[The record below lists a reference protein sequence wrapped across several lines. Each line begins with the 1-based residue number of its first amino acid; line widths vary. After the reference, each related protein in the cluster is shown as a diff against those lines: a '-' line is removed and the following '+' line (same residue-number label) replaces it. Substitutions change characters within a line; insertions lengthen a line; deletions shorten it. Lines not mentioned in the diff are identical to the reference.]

1 MRTLCKWELQHDH
14 CVYDLCF
21 NPEGTQL
28 IAAIGLKVYAYDV
41 VEGVLLQALRGH
53 KDNVYCVCYAKDGK
67 KFASGSADKTVIIW
81 TSKLEGILK
90 YTHNDAIQCLA
101 YNPVTLVLASCAVS
115 DFGFWAGDQKSV
127 QKHKSHARITSCSW
141 TKDGLYLALGLANG
155 SVSIRNKSGEEKGRI
170 DRPGGLQTP
179 IWSLSWSPVR
189 EDGHD
194 VLCVADWGQYLSF
207 YTLGG
212 KLIEKEFIL
221 GFDPLRV
228 SYLNSGDY
236 VLVAGTGKTCNLHT
250 KEGVKLGTI
259 GPIRKSWIWCCAAN
273 PDNDFVALGTQDGSL
288 AYYQLSFNVVH
299 GLYKE
304 RYAYRES
311 MTDVIIQHL
320 ITDQKVRIKCRDLI
334 KKVAIYKD
342 RLAVQLPERIVI
354 YELASTDST
363 GMHYKVRE
371 KVNLKLQCNLLVVC
385 SEHVI
390 LCQDKRLQCLTLS
403 GENVRE
409 WIMDSTIRYI
419 KVVGGPPGSEGMLLG
434 LKNGEVKK
442 IFVDNAF
449 PIDLIKVPHPIKCL
463 DLSKSRMKLAAVE
476 DTNQV
481 HVYDLETKELI
492 YQEPNATSAAWNS
505 YFEDILCF
513 SCNDVL
519 SIKVSNFPINHQKLS
534 GVAVGFSGSKLFCL
548 NDSTMTTIEVPLSA
562 PLFQYMEKKMFSEAY
577 QVACLGVPEED
588 WENLA
593 NAALD
598 NFEFE
603 IAKLAFIRVKNLKY
617 LNLIHDFQERQKK
630 SDKNKEL
637 FLADICAFRGKYRE
651 AAKLYQKAGH
661 EQKALNMFT
670 DLRMFDVAQ
679 EYLGSGDNINRKSLL
694 RKKAEWAKNINEPR
708 AAAEMYLSAGDTM
721 NAIEIIA
728 ENGWVDTLLDVGRKL
743 DKADREGIELVAR
756 HLQRLGALNFSTE
769 MYRKLGE
776 EKSVVLLHVEA
787 KDWKEAFALA
797 ERHPEFKDLVY
808 APYARWL
815 AENDRFVEAQKAFH
829 QAGKLDE
836 AFDVLQKLTDNAVN
850 EGRFQDAG
858 YYYWVLAQQYLES
871 ANDKEGEDRDI
882 LIDNYFKSERLASIY
897 YTYDNIQK
905 YIDEP
910 FTPYMPEALFNI
922 AMYLTHEIKEKRPPG
937 VSQFAILYALSKQAC
952 SLGAFKLA
960 RQVLDKI
967 QTLKVPLRFQEYI
980 DVSTILV
987 RAKPYHDNDEMLPMC
1002 YRCSSYNPLSCTTGS
1017 NSCTNCRQPFV
1028 YSFFSFE
1035 ILPLV
1040 EFVLEDGITDE
1051 EAVKLIETPPSYGSE
1066 SKDNKENG
1074 WIQTEGES
1082 YQMLHFEENSS
1093 TVDPFTAK
1101 LVNFDIEKD
1110 GFTPVTVNR
1119 STLKSLDP
1127 NEVLISQRPKP
1138 LRYRYYRNIIP
1149 DLPIVICH
1157 SCHKAFHM
1165 DDYELQV
1172 LQKGHC
1178 PFCRTPSLDSPM
1190 KDVNE
1195 DEMIRTYSL

>member
-1 MRTLCKWELQHDH
+1 MRTVFKWDYKHDN

-21 NPEGTQL
+21 SPDGTQL
-28 IAAIGLKVYAYDV
+28 IAAIGLKVFAYDA
-41 VEGVLLQALRGH
+41 VEGNLLQALKGH

-81 TSKLEGILK
+81 TSKLEGVLK

-101 YNPVTLVLASCAVS
+101 YNPVTQVLASCAIT

-141 TKDGLYLALGLANG
+141 TRDGLYLALGLASG
-155 SVSIRNKSGEEKGRI
+155 AVSIRNKAGEEKGRI

-179 IWSLSWSPVR
+179 IWSLSWSPLR
-189 EDGHD
+189 DDGHD
-194 VLCVADWGQYLSF
+194 VLCVADWGQMLSF

-212 KLIEKEFIL
+212 KLIEKEFNL
-221 GFDPLRV
+221 GYDPLRV
-228 SYLNSGDY
+228 TYLNNGEY
-236 VLVAGTGKTCNLHT
+236 ILVSGTGKVCNLHT
-250 KEGVKLGTI
+250 KDGIKLGMV
-259 GPIRKSWIWCCAAN
+259 GQQQKSWIWCSASS
-273 PDNDFVALGTQDGSL
+273 PNDDYVAIGCQDGTL

-320 ITDQKVRIKCRDLI
+320 LTDQKVRIKCRDLI

-342 RLAVQLPERIVI
+342 RLAVQLPERVVI
-354 YELASTDST
+354 YELASGDST
-363 GMHYKVRE
+363 SMHYKVKE
-371 KVNLKLQCNLLVVC
+371 KITFKLQCNLLVVC

-403 GENVRE
+403 GESVRE
-409 WIMDSTIRYI
+409 WITDSVIRYI
-419 KVVGGPPGSEGMLLG
+419 KVIGGPSGSEGMLLG
-434 LKNGEVKK
+434 LKSGEVKK
-442 IFVDNAF
+442 IFVNNAF
-449 PIDLIKVPHPIKCL
+449 PIDLVKVPHPVKCL
-463 DLSKSRMKLAAVE
+463 DLSKSRMKLAVVE
-476 DTNQV
+476 DTNQL
-481 HVYDLETKELI
+481 HVYDLESKELL
-492 YQEPNATSAAWNS
+492 YQEPNATSAAWNY

-519 SIKVSNFPINHQKLS
+519 SIKASNFPLHHQKLS
-534 GVAVGFSGSKLFCL
+534 GVAVGFCGSKLFCL
-548 NDSTMTTIEVPLSA
+548 NDSTMTTVEVPLSA
-562 PLFQYMEKKMFSEAY
+562 PLFQYMEKKLFTEAY
-577 QVACLGVPEED
+577 QVACLGVSDED
-588 WENLA
+588 WESLA
-593 NAALD
+593 QTALD

-603 IAKLAFIRVKNLKY
+603 IAKQSFIRIKNLKY

-630 SDKNKEL
+630 GDKNKEL
-637 FLADICAFRGKYRE
+637 FLADICAFRGKYKE
-651 AAKLYQKAGH
+651 AAKLYQKSGN

-679 EYLGSGDNINRKSLL
+679 EYLGSGDSIDRKALL

-708 AAAEMYLSAGDTM
+708 AAAEMYLSAGDTI
-721 NAIEIIA
+721 NAIEIIG
-728 ENGWVDTLLDVGRKL
+728 ENGWIDTLLDVGRKL
-743 DKADREGIELVAR
+743 DRADREGIELVAR
-756 HLQRLGALNFSTE
+756 HLQRLGALSFATE

-776 EKSVVLLHVEA
+776 EKSIILLHVEA

-797 ERHPEFKDLVY
+797 ERHPQYKDLVY

-836 AFDVLQKLTDNAVN
+836 AFYVLQQLTLNAVN

-858 YYYWVLAQQYLES
+858 YYYWVLAQQYLEL
-871 ANDKEGEDRDI
+871 ANHKQGEEQEAVVEK
-882 LIDNYFKSERLASIY
+882 YFENEKLASIY
-897 YTYDNIQK
+897 YSYDNIQK

-937 VSQFAILYALSKQAC
+937 VSQFAILYSLSKQAS

-980 DVSTILV
+980 DVSTILI

-1002 YRCSSYNPLSCTTGS
+1002 YRCSSYNPLSCTTSS
-1017 NSCTNCRQPFV
+1017 NSCTNCKQPFV
-1028 YSFFSFE
+1028 HSFFSFE

-1040 EFVLEDGITDE
+1040 EFVLEEGITDE
-1051 EAVKLIETPPSYGSE
+1051 EAVKLIETPPSTGAGRE
-1066 SKDNKENG
+1066 KKGDG
-1074 WIQTEGES
+1074 WVQTKS
-1082 YQMLHFEENSS
+1082 DTFQMLQFDENQ
-1093 TVDPFTAK
+1093 TVDPFTVK
-1101 LVNFDIEKD
+1101 LVNFEVE
-1110 GFTPVTVNR
+1110 GEEFVPVTVNR
-1119 STLKSLDP
+1119 ATLKSLDP

-1138 LRYRYYRNIIP
+1138 LRYRFYRNVIP
-1149 DLPIVICH
+1149 DLPIVICS

-1178 PFCRTPSLDSPM
+1178 PFCRTPSQDTQKEST
-1190 KDVNE
+1190 DE
-1195 DEMIRTYSL
+1195 DLLETP